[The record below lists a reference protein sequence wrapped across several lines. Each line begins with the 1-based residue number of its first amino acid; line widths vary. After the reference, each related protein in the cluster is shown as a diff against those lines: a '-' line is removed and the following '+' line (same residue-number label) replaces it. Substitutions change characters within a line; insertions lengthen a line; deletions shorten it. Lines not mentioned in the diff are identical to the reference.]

1 VTPKAM
7 WEVPSKPSDS
17 RSRCHAATLR
27 GCVVLAVALVAG
39 CAMGPSREDPFE
51 PSNRVMY
58 QVSDAIDTAVVK
70 PVAQAYVDV
79 VPQPIRAGVSNFF
92 NNIDDLVSAVNDLLQ
107 GKLDK
112 FGDDLGRVVL
122 NTGFGLGGIFDLAS
136 MIGIERGNEDF
147 GQTFGVW
154 GFPQGPYLYVPLFG
168 PTTVRDGTGTVVR
181 IAVGGPVGYIPN
193 VAVRN
198 SLYGIG
204 AVDLRAQALET
215 SSMIDTA
222 ALDRYLFIRN
232 AYLQRRRYLLYD
244 GKPPPEP
251 EEP

>member
-1 VTPKAM
+1 
-7 WEVPSKPSDS
+7 
-17 RSRCHAATLR
+17 
-27 GCVVLAVALVAG
+27 
-39 CAMGPSREDPFE
+39 
-51 PSNRVMY
+51 
-58 QVSDAIDTAVVK
+58 
-70 PVAQAYVDV
+70 
-79 VPQPIRAGVSNFF
+79 
-92 NNIDDLVSAVNDLLQ
+92 
-107 GKLDK
+107 
-112 FGDDLGRVVL
+112 VVL